1 MNGALIIDKP
11 AGLTSHDAVAAARR
25 LLRERSIGHLGTLD
39 PAATGVLPLLVGR
52 LTRLARFFQLR
63 DKEYEGVVR
72 FGWATTTY
80 DAEGAAV
87 GEPRPAPARAAIEA
101 VLPEFQGV
109 IRQIPPAY
117 SAKKI
122 DGKRAY
128 QLARAGTIV
137 EPAPVEVEITALELL
152 DYSAP
157 DLHLRVR
164 CSTGTYMRS
173 LAHDLGRRLGMGAHL
188 SRLRRTRVGEFTLA
202 DAVTLAQL
210 ELDARQGLAAARL
223 LPARQLLPEMPAI
236 VAPPEAAARLLQGRA
251 ANLPEFSPARRIRIF
266 TAGGD
271 LLAIGARVAGSLFQP
286 ELVFPPECRNIAS
299 D

>member
-80 DAEGAAV
+80 DVEGNAM
-87 GEPRPAPARAAIEA
+87 GDPRPAPARAEIEA

-109 IRQIPPAY
+109 IQQIPPAF

-128 QLARAGTIV
+128 QLARAGEIV
-137 EPAPVEVEITALELL
+137 EPPAVEVEISLLEIL
-152 DYSAP
+152 DYATP
-157 DLHLRVR
+157 DLHIRVR

-188 SRLRRTRVGEFTLA
+188 SRLRRTRSGEFTLA
-202 DAVTLAQL
+202 DAVSLDQL
-210 ELDARQGLAAARL
+210 QTEARQGLAAQRL
-223 LPARQLLPEMPAI
+223 LPARQLLPEIPAVI
-236 VAPPEAAARLLQGRA
+236 APPEAAARLLQGRT
-251 ANLPEFSPARRIRIF
+251 ANLAEFSQARRIRIF
-266 TAGGD
+266 TPEGE

-286 ELVFPPECRNIAS
+286 ELVFPPGPATPE
-299 D
+299 